1 MSERR
6 SSAMRLPPSGY
17 RLHRFPPLA
26 QPVNIED
33 DFALDEQGWQDTQA
47 DVQQQLEAGFQQ
59 GLQQGHDEGLRQGIE
74 QGKQQGL
81 LEAERRFP
89 EGVYL
94 WRAVRKTGLCGSGQ
108 ASQ

>member
-6 SSAMRLPPSGY
+6 ASAMRLPPSGY

-59 GLQQGHDEGLRQGIE
+59 GLQQGHDEGFA
-74 QGKQQGL
+74 KGL
-81 LEAERRFP
+81 SKANN
-89 EGVYL
+89 
-94 WRAVRKTGLCGSGQ
+94 KDC
-108 ASQ
+108 